1 VKYTRQRTV
10 FGKRIADFQGQQ
22 WKIADMY
29 MQIEAARG
37 LLYRACATANPFPD
51 PFMAA
56 TAKVFCNEMALKV
69 TSEAVQMHGGT
80 GFTDAYPVS
89 RLYRGRGMGR
99 WAGGRARR
107 CGT

>member
-1 VKYTRQRTV
+1 
-10 FGKRIADFQGQQ
+10 
-22 WKIADMY
+22 MY

-37 LLYRACATANPFPD
+37 LLYRACATADPFPD

-80 GFTDAYPVS
+80 GSPMPIRCS
-89 RLYRGRGMGR
+89 RLYPGARYGTLG
-99 WAGGRARR
+99 GGRARR